1 MFSDLDLDKKP
12 CCWTI
17 DRVVLAHVF
26 ASVVDL
32 CSYFASLSFS
42 GHSDG
47 EDVGLK
53 RIAYPWFLCNSSI
66 KDLELLLLAPGHGKS
81 LGKPLSSL
89 RLPWL
94 HQRFPA
100 RGSSNGWSN
109 IMSDGLIF
117 LNNVCPRVYSS
128 F

>member
-1 MFSDLDLDKKP
+1 MSP
-12 CCWTI
+12 T
-17 DRVVLAHVF
+17 
-26 ASVVDL
+26 
-32 CSYFASLSFS
+32 
-42 GHSDG
+42 
-47 EDVGLK
+47 DVGGLPQPQRRSIKNPVVGLLIVSFWLMSSLRLLIYALTLLCWRSKPFGSYRLK
-53 RIAYPWFLCNSSI
+53 FCSI
-66 KDLELLLLAPGHGKS
+66 KDLELLLSAPGPGKS

-117 LNNVCPRVYSS
+117 LNNVCPRMYS
-128 F
+128 FF